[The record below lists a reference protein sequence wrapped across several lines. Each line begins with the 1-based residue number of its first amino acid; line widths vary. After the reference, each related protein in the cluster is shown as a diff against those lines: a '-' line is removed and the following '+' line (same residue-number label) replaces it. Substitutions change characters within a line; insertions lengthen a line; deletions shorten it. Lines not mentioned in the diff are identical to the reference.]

1 MQYTRNNVNLERG
14 QSQVLGETIKI
25 RPTSDEEI
33 IQLEFDGEEL
43 KNIKRFIL
51 TDQKLSLVAPSENLE
66 EVMIFPAKHFM
77 TSEEHLPMAIKNIQ
91 AEMKG
96 RVKYFRKNK
105 KLIEAQ
111 RIEERTLQ
119 DVAMLKSTGYCNGV
133 ENYSRHLEGRAEGTP
148 PTVLI
153 DFFGK
158 DFLMFIDESHITIPQ
173 IRGMYLGDK
182 ARKASLVDYG
192 FRLPSAADNR
202 PLNWNEFY
210 KKIKQAIYVSA
221 TPAVWEEEHSSQVVE
236 QILRPT
242 GLLDPEIIVR
252 PTKDQIPDVIR
263 EVNATIKK
271 GQRVLVTTLTK
282 RLSEDLSNY
291 LVEQGI
297 KTLYL
302 HSDID
307 TVERMLI
314 LNKLRKGEVDVL
326 VGINLLR
333 EGLDLPEVSLIVIL
347 DADKEGFLRSPTSL
361 MQTSGRAARHQEGR
375 VIMYADKITKAMKYA
390 IDETKRRR
398 ELQEKYNKKHG
409 ITPKTI
415 VKEIRA
421 PLMGFTGKSKKSSR
435 QGLTW
440 EDQEL
445 SLLDNLSDQKLGTLD
460 KMMRRAAKE
469 WRFEEAAQIRDEI
482 KKRRTSRPLSYTR
495 LPLAEERVG

>member
-1 MQYTRNNVNLERG
+1 
-14 QSQVLGETIKI
+14 
-25 RPTSDEEI
+25 
-33 IQLEFDGEEL
+33 
-43 KNIKRFIL
+43 
-51 TDQKLSLVAPSENLE
+51 
-66 EVMIFPAKHFM
+66 
-77 TSEEHLPMAIKNIQ
+77 
-91 AEMKG
+91 
-96 RVKYFRKNK
+96 
-105 KLIEAQ
+105 
-111 RIEERTLQ
+111 
-119 DVAMLKSTGYCNGV
+119 MLKSTGYCNGV

-421 PLMGFTGKSKKSSR
+421 PLMEFTDKSKKLSR
-435 QGLTW
+435 QAC
-440 EDQEL
+440 L
-445 SLLDNLSDQKLGTLD
+445 SLP
-460 KMMRRAAKE
+460 
-469 WRFEEAAQIRDEI
+469 AQAGGRQ
-482 KKRRTSRPLSYTR
+482 
-495 LPLAEERVG
+495 G